1 MPSTLPGP
9 EQAPPSLPSRRL
21 PLALAAVLLVLGSLI
36 SLWAWQAS
44 ATLLARQADDEFERY
59 SELSFNNI
67 SQRVQHQLDLLA
79 GFQALFRASTAVSR
93 DEFHSFYND
102 QRVQVR
108 FPGLLAVQYAQLVSA
123 AERPAFEAAVRADRS
138 IEAAGYPDFRIHP
151 AGERARYLAVTYNE
165 PMRGNQ
171 PAFGHDT
178 IADAARREVVE
189 RARDSGQPQ
198 ASAPVTL
205 LQQRPGVLVRLP
217 IYRRAAPIETLAQR
231 RAAYIGQVS
240 GVLLLSDLLRET
252 LPSRGDAPYQVQVTD
267 HGLIDVASDGAPLPV
282 TLVAR
287 SGADATQA
295 LWAAGV
301 PPPQDKDLRQ
311 RTLAMA
317 GRAWTLQVAR
327 PPVDHRAA
335 PFPVLLLGG
344 GLSISLLLALLAARL
359 SLLRHRVQCLALAMS
374 QQARANADRLHAVF
388 NSTVDGILTID
399 RQGTVLSANRA
410 ALAIF
415 GHPEAQLVGHSLSR
429 LMPLGGAA
437 QIDDWLGPAGARPA
451 NAGPAGARPAD
462 VGQPAPDRARS
473 QQARRADSRLFP
485 IELGISEMRVD
496 GQRQYVALVRDLSQA
511 HAAQARIDA
520 AGQALRAANELRE
533 AVFEHAAFALIVTD
547 AQGLIQAL
555 NPAAERLLGC
565 RASDEV
571 GRQPLASFLDRPD
584 QATLQAM
591 LQAQRAG
598 EGAASGHSRSNER
611 TLQLQ
616 RRDGGRVPSSVT
628 LSALHDNAGA
638 VSGHLAIAYDI
649 TERQRLA
656 EQLSQLA
663 YHDGLTGLPNR
674 LRLEDHLQ
682 QAIALAG
689 RRHEPLALLFIDLD
703 RFKPINDQHGHAV
716 GDQVLCEVARRLQA
730 SLRAADLVARLGGD
744 EFVVLLTTLAS
755 HEDCLLV
762 ADKLMLALAEPMQIG
777 ALTLQVGAS
786 MGVARH
792 PESGNTVAELLRSAD
807 AAMYQVKQAGRSTQP
822 LMPWLP
828 LRHQSAGTDRT
839 DKPDPLPRA

>member
-1 MPSTLPGP
+1 MPSTLSGP
-9 EQAPPSLPSRRL
+9 KPPPQGLPSSRL
-21 PLALAAVLLVLGSLI
+21 PLALAAALLVVGTGV

-44 ATLLARQADDEFERY
+44 ATFLARQADDEFERY

-67 SQRVQHQLDLLA
+67 GQRVQHQLDLLA
-79 GFQALFRASTAVSR
+79 GFQALFRASPAVSR
-93 DEFHSFYND
+93 EEFHSFYND

-108 FPGLLAVQYAQLVSA
+108 FPGLLAVQYAQRVDA

-138 IEAAGYPDFRIHP
+138 IAPAGYPDFRIHP
-151 AGERARYLAVTYNE
+151 PGERERYLVVTYNE
-165 PMRGNQ
+165 PMRGNE
-171 PAFGHDT
+171 PAFGHDN

-189 RARDSGQPQ
+189 RARDSGQAQ
-198 ASAPVTL
+198 ASAPVML
-205 LQQRPGVLVRLP
+205 LQKSPGVLVRLP
-217 IYRRAAPIETLAQR
+217 VYKRAAPIETLAQR
-231 RAAYIGQVS
+231 RAAYSGQVS
-240 GVLLLSDLLRET
+240 GVLLLSDLLRDT
-252 LPSRGDAPYQVQVTD
+252 LPSSGDAPYQVQVTD
-267 HGLIDVASDGAPLPV
+267 HGLIDAASDGAPLPV
-282 TLVAR
+282 TLVTR
-287 SGADATQA
+287 SGADASQA
-295 LWAAGV
+295 LWAAGMS
-301 PPPQDKDLRQ
+301 PPQAKDLRQ
-311 RTLAMA
+311 HTLAMA

-359 SLLRHRVQCLALAMS
+359 SLLRHRAQRLALVMS

-399 RQGTVLSANRA
+399 RQGCVLSANRA

-437 QIDDWLGPAGARPA
+437 QIGDWLDPDSARAADAGPPAG
-451 NAGPAGARPAD
+451 
-462 VGQPAPDRARS
+462 GQARS
-473 QQARRADSRLFP
+473 QQARRADGGLFP
-485 IELGISEMRVD
+485 IELGISEMQVD
-496 GQRQYVALVRDLSQA
+496 GQRQVVALVRDLSEA

-547 AQGLIQAL
+547 ARGLIQAL
-555 NPAAERLLGC
+555 NPAAERLLAC
-565 RASDEV
+565 RAGDEV
-571 GRQPLASFLDRPD
+571 GRQPLASFLDRHD
-584 QATLQAM
+584 QALLQTM
-591 LQAQRAG
+591 QQAQHAG
-598 EGAASGHSRSNER
+598 ERAQPGHSRSSER
-611 TLQLQ
+611 TLHLQ
-616 RRDGGRVPSSVT
+616 RRDGGRLASSVT
-628 LSALHDNAGA
+628 LSALHDSAGA
-638 VSGHLAIAYDI
+638 ISGFLAIAYDI

-755 HEDCLLV
+755 HEDCLVV

-792 PESGNTVAELLRSAD
+792 PEAGNTVAELLRSAD

-822 LMPWLP
+822 LMPLP
-828 LRHQSAGTDRT
+828 ALRQGPAGIDPGNR
-839 DKPDPLPRA
+839 PDPLPHS

>member
-9 EQAPPSLPSRRL
+9 EQAPPGLPSSRL
-21 PLALAAVLLVLGSLI
+21 PLALAAALLVLGTLA

-44 ATLLARQADDEFERY
+44 ATFLARQADAEFERY

-79 GFQALFRASTAVSR
+79 GFQALFRAGAAVSR
-93 DEFHSFYND
+93 QEFHSFYSD
-102 QRVQVR
+102 LRVQVR
-108 FPGLLAVQYAQLVSA
+108 FPGLLAVQYAQIVNA

-138 IEAAGYPDFRIHP
+138 VEAAGYPDFTIYP
-151 AGERARYLAVTYNE
+151 PGERARYLVVNYIE
-165 PMRGNQ
+165 PMPGNE
-171 PAFGHDT
+171 PAFGHDN
-178 IADAARREVVE
+178 IAEAPRREVVE

-198 ASAPVTL
+198 ASAPVML
-205 LQQRPGVLVRLP
+205 LQNSPGVLVRLP
-217 IYRRAAPIETLAQR
+217 VYRHAAPIQTLAQR
-231 RAAYIGQVS
+231 RAAYTGQVS

-252 LPSRGDAPYQVQVTD
+252 LPSRGAAPYQVQVTD
-267 HGLIDVASDGAPLPV
+267 HGPIDAASDGAPLPV

-287 SGADATQA
+287 TGADPTQA

-301 PPPQDKDLRQ
+301 APPQDQDLRQ
-311 RTLAMA
+311 HTLAMA
-317 GRAWTLQVAR
+317 GRAWAIQVAR

-344 GLSISLLLALLAARL
+344 GLSISLLLALLTARL
-359 SLLRHRVQCLALAMS
+359 SLLRQRAQRLALVMS
-374 QQARANADRLHAVF
+374 QQARANADRLQAVF
-388 NSTVDGILTID
+388 NSTVDGILSID

-410 ALAIF
+410 ARAIF
-415 GHPEAQLVGHSLSR
+415 GHPETQLVGHSLSR
-429 LMPLGGAA
+429 LMPLGSAA
-437 QIDDWLGPAGARPA
+437 QLGDWLGPVGAWPADAGSPAPGRARP
-451 NAGPAGARPAD
+451 
-462 VGQPAPDRARS
+462 
-473 QQARRADSRLFP
+473 QQARRADGRLFP
-485 IELGISEMRVD
+485 IELGISEMRVN
-496 GQRQYVALVRDLSQA
+496 GQCQYVALVRDLSQA

-520 AGQALRAANELRE
+520 AGQALRAANELRD
-533 AVFEHAAFALIVTD
+533 AVFEHAAFALMVTD

-571 GRQPLASFLDRPD
+571 GQQPLASFLDRPD

-591 LQAQRAG
+591 LQAHRAV
-598 EGAASGHSRSNER
+598 EGAATGHRRGIER
-611 TLQLQ
+611 TLALQ
-616 RRDGGRVPSSVT
+616 RRDGGRVASSVT

-638 VSGHLAIAYDI
+638 VSGFLAIACDI
-649 TERQRLA
+649 TERQRLS

-674 LRLEDHLQ
+674 LRLEDHLR

-744 EFVVLLTTLAS
+744 EFVVLLSTLAS

-807 AAMYQVKQAGRSTQP
+807 AAMYQVKQGGRSTQP
-822 LMPWLP
+822 LMPLQP
-828 LRHQSAGTDRT
+828 QPHLRAGTHHT
-839 DKPDPLPRA
+839 DKPDPLPQA

>member
-9 EQAPPSLPSRRL
+9 ERPPPGLPSSRL
-21 PLALAAVLLVLGSLI
+21 PLALAAALLVLGSLV
-36 SLWAWQAS
+36 SLWSWQAS
-44 ATLLARQADDEFERY
+44 ASFLARQADDEFERY
-59 SELSFNNI
+59 SELSFHNI

-79 GFQALFRASTAVSR
+79 GFQALFRAGNAVSR
-93 DEFHSFYND
+93 QEFHSFYND

-108 FPGLLAVQYAQLVSA
+108 FPGLLALQYAQGVDA
-123 AERPAFEAAVRADRS
+123 AGRPAFEAAVRADRS
-138 IEAAGYPDFRIHP
+138 ITPAGYPDFKIHP
-151 AGERARYLAVTYNE
+151 PGERGHSLVVTYNE
-165 PMRGNQ
+165 PMQGNEA
-171 PAFGHDT
+171 AFGHDI
-178 IADAARREVVE
+178 IADSARREVVE

-198 ASAPVTL
+198 ASAPIQL
-205 LQQRPGVLVRLP
+205 LQHQAGVLVRLP
-217 IYRRAAPIETLAQR
+217 IYRRAAPIETVTQR
-231 RAAYIGQVS
+231 RAAYTGQVS
-240 GVLLLSDLLRET
+240 GVLLLSDLLRDT

-267 HGLIDVASDGAPLPV
+267 HGLIDAASDAAPQPARRV
-282 TLVAR
+282 TR
-287 SGADATQA
+287 SGADASPA
-295 LWAAGV
+295 LWADGV
-301 PPPQDKDLRQ
+301 PPPQAKDLHEH
-311 RTLAMA
+311 TLAMA
-317 GRAWTLQVAR
+317 GRAWTIQVAR
-327 PPVDHRAA
+327 PPVDHRSA
-335 PFPVLLLGG
+335 PFPVLLLAG

-359 SLLRHRVQCLALAMS
+359 AMLRHRAQGLALLMS
-374 QQARANADRLHAVF
+374 RQARANADRLHAVF

-415 GHPEAQLVGHSLSR
+415 GHSEAQLVGHSLNR
-429 LMPLGGAA
+429 LMPLGAAA
-437 QIDDWLGPAGARPA
+437 QIGQWLPSAGA
-451 NAGPAGARPAD
+451 ARPPLP
-462 VGQPAPDRARS
+462 GRARAV
-473 QQARRADSRLFP
+473 QARRADGCLFP
-485 IELGISEMRVD
+485 IELGISDMQVD
-496 GQRQYVALVRDLSQA
+496 GQRQYVGLVRDLSEAQ
-511 HAAQARIDA
+511 AAQDRIDA

-533 AVFEHAAFALIVTD
+533 AVFEHAAFALVVMD

-565 RASDEV
+565 RSVDEV
-571 GRQPLASFLDRPD
+571 GRQSLASFLDRQD
-584 QATLQAM
+584 QSTLQAL
-591 LQAQRAG
+591 LQQHRAG
-598 EGAASGHSRSNER
+598 GQAAGGHSRGIER
-611 TLQLQ
+611 TLHLQ
-616 RRDGGRVPSSVT
+616 RRDGGRLPASVT
-628 LSALHDNAGA
+628 LSALHDSAGA
-638 VSGHLAIAYDI
+638 VSGFLAIADDI

-755 HEDCLLV
+755 HEDSLLV
-762 ADKLMLALAEPMQIG
+762 ADKLMLALAEPMPIG

-786 MGVARH
+786 MGVARY

-822 LMPWLP
+822 LLP
-828 LRHQSAGTDRT
+828 LPALRHPWAGTDRS
-839 DKPDPLPRA
+839 DKADPLPQS

>member
-9 EQAPPSLPSRRL
+9 EQAPPGLPSSRL
-21 PLALAAVLLVLGSLI
+21 PLALAAALLVLGTLV
-36 SLWAWQAS
+36 SLWAWQAR
-44 ATLLARQADDEFERY
+44 ATYLARQADDEFERY

-67 SQRVQHQLDLLA
+67 SQRVQQQLDLLA
-79 GFQALFRASTAVSR
+79 GFQALFRASAAVSR
-93 DEFHSFYND
+93 EEFHSFYND

-108 FPGLLAVQYAQLVSA
+108 FPGLLAVQYAQLVGA

-171 PAFGHDT
+171 PAFGHDN
-178 IADAARREVVE
+178 IAEAPRREVVE

-198 ASAPVTL
+198 ASAPVML

-231 RAAYIGQVS
+231 RAAYTGQVS

-287 SGADATQA
+287 SGADATQT

-311 RTLAMA
+311 HTLAMA
-317 GRAWTLQVAR
+317 GRAWALQVAR

-335 PFPVLLLGG
+335 PFPVVLLGG

-359 SLLRHRVQCLALAMS
+359 SLLRHRAQHLARAMS
-374 QQARANADRLHAVF
+374 QQARANADRLQAVF

-415 GHPEAQLVGHSLSR
+415 GHPETQLVGHSLSR

-437 QIDDWLGPAGARPA
+437 QLGDWLGPAGAWPA
-451 NAGPAGARPAD
+451 DAGSPAPGRARP
-462 VGQPAPDRARS
+462 
-473 QQARRADSRLFP
+473 QQARRADGRLFP
-485 IELGISEMRVD
+485 IELGISEMRVN

-533 AVFEHAAFALIVTD
+533 AVFEHAAFALIVTN

-565 RASDEV
+565 RASDEM
-571 GRQPLASFLDRPD
+571 GQQPLASFLDRPD

-591 LQAQRAG
+591 LQAHRAV
-598 EGAASGHSRSNER
+598 EGAPTGHSRSIER

-616 RRDGGRVPSSVT
+616 RRDGGRVASSVT

-638 VSGHLAIAYDI
+638 VSGFLAIAYDI
-649 TERQRLA
+649 TERQRLS

-663 YHDGLTGLPNR
+663 YHDRLTGLPNR
-674 LRLEDHLQ
+674 LRLEDHLR

-744 EFVVLLTTLAS
+744 EFVVLLSTLAS